1 MPTSTRD
8 GRGRFVK
15 GGPGGPGRPKGSAY
29 ASEFRELIGERRI
42 KGVIDA
48 MVARA
53 LEGDVAAA
61 RLVVERLFPVYD
73 AKMLEMT
80 REIDA
85 LRALVEE
92 SESKTGPGKPPLK
105 AVR

>member
-8 GRGRFVK
+8 RNGRFVK

-29 ASEFRELIGERRI
+29 ISEFRELIGERRI
-42 KGVIDA
+42 KDVIDA
-48 MVARA
+48 IVARA

-85 LRALVEE
+85 LRQLLEE
-92 SESKTGPGKPPLK
+92 TAPAPGKPPLK